1 MEDELRKKIEKI
13 VNQSEIKWSLEDIIR
28 EILESDGDY
37 ELSITSKDG
46 KTSGI
51 RMKGRRIA
59 LKYGLMT
66 LLDEMIK
73 KNIIDLK
80 ELDIIF
86 EILKEKN

>member
-1 MEDELRKKIEKI
+1 MEDELRTKIEKI
-13 VNQSEIKWSLEDIIR
+13 VNQSEIKWSIEDIIR

-51 RMKGRRIA
+51 RMEGRRIA
-59 LKYGLMT
+59 LTNGLMT

-73 KNIIDLK
+73 KSIIDLK
-80 ELDIIF
+80 DLDIIF
-86 EILKEKN
+86 EILKKRN